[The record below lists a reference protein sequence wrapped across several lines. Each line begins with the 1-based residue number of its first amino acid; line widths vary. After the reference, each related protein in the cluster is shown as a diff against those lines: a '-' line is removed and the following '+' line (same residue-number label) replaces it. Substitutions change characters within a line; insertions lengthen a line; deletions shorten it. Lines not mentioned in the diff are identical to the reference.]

1 MKSSYVVDFVLAFQE
16 DIFFVN
22 DAALIHLWLVDVVL
36 VFFRL
41 LCLCNL

>member
-36 VFFRL
+36 FFSPAVPL
-41 LCLCNL
+41 